1 MSDHLL
7 QVAFPTKLTLP
18 EHRDAYY
25 GGKWHAPKDGHYVDT
40 INPGTGESL
49 DKVADCGAADMD
61 VAIASAKAAFK
72 HWRRVPPLE
81 RARSLK
87 RVAQILRENAGE
99 LAMID
104 ARLRQSSQGNAGQ
117 CHDRGCADGFL
128 CRAGD
133 RGEG

>member
-87 RVAQILRENAGE
+87 RVAQIECRRTRHDRRPIA
-99 LAMID
+99 AIQSRKCWPMPRS
-104 ARLRQSSQGNAGQ
+104 RLRRWISLPGW
-117 CHDRGCADGFL
+117 
-128 CRAGD
+128 
-133 RGEG
+133 